1 MCAFAALAAESG
13 GKNVLWV
20 LFAHTGACLL
30 FAQARKMTASA
41 ESLSRAMSRASF
53 ISMDSV
59 MAASSMSTSGNGAS
73 PTFVGRGASSRDL
86 HNAAMM
92 DSASSMGASSM
103 AESTDTV
110 HGPGSPPA
118 VAVAQQGSE
127 LLAGERPLEM
137 SDPAGPRGQRHK
149 RQQYA
154 DGGSNITQP

>member
-1 MCAFAALAAESG
+1 
-13 GKNVLWV
+13 
-20 LFAHTGACLL
+20 
-30 FAQARKMTASA
+30 
-41 ESLSRAMSRASF
+41 
-53 ISMDSV
+53 
-59 MAASSMSTSGNGAS
+59 
-73 PTFVGRGASSRDL
+73 
-86 HNAAMM
+86 
-92 DSASSMGASSM
+92 M

-137 SDPAGPRGQRHK
+137 SDPDGPRGQRHK

>member
-1 MCAFAALAAESG
+1 M
-13 GKNVLWV
+13 
-20 LFAHTGACLL
+20 
-30 FAQARKMTASA
+30 MTLVSYWIRGSSA
-41 ESLSRAMSRASF
+41 EWYSSL
-53 ISMDSV
+53 
-59 MAASSMSTSGNGAS
+59 
-73 PTFVGRGASSRDL
+73 PEPDL

-103 AESTDTV
+103 AESTDTM
-110 HGPGSPPA
+110 HGPGSPA

-137 SDPAGPRGQRHK
+137 SDPDGPRGQRHK